1 MKESMMLRTQTPF
14 LATMLSVV
22 LSTLFLVMTTAF
34 IAIPYAMGGHPGESR
49 VPATQSQPFH
59 PT

>member
-1 MKESMMLRTQTPF
+1 MLRTQTPF
-14 LATMLSVV
+14 LATMLAVV

-34 IAIPYAMGGHPGESR
+34 IVIPYAMGGHPGESR